1 MATSTI
7 SLSHSQDFLRELA
20 TDLDMWLHVFC
31 FVKKKKTLDLQV
43 FCGIGKTMKSLKGI
57 PNTKVNISDGVETV
71 FSTHRLGNI

>member
-43 FCGIGKTMKSLKGI
+43 FCGIGKTMKSLK
-57 PNTKVNISDGVETV
+57 
-71 FSTHRLGNI
+71 